1 MMRNL
6 PAALPEG
13 LADSPALEGGRA
25 PGRGAWYLLERFASL
40 KFTLPI
46 LGLLG
51 GGVLMTYRAEVR
63 SVWLLTVPLALLA
76 LNLACAVVTNP
87 VFRRQT
93 ALLTFHLALIA
104 IVLLAAT
111 GRLTYLRGQLELSSG
126 ETFHG
131 ALTQSE
137 HGPWHRG
144 RISEVSFTNHSFTI
158 DYSPGMKRDQTRN
171 AVSWT
176 DAAGREQ
183 HAVIGDQ
190 QPLVLGG
197 YRFYTSFNKGFAPLF
212 VWHPAQGAPQRG
224 TIHLPS
230 YPIHEYGQ
238 ALEWSPPATGVK
250 LWVMLKFEEALL
262 DPARPW
268 QFRPPREH
276 ALVLRVGDERRELE
290 PGGRYTLPQ
299 GVLEYEGLTTWM
311 GYNVFYDW
319 TMPWLLAAC
328 LLAVAS
334 LAWHFRRKFAARPW
348 EA

>member
-6 PAALPEG
+6 PTAFAECPADSAALERGRVLSRG
-13 LADSPALEGGRA
+13 LWHLMENI
-25 PGRGAWYLLERFASL
+25 ASL
-40 KFTLPI
+40 RFTLPI

-63 SVWLLTVPLALLA
+63 SVWPLAVPLTLLA

-93 ALLTFHLALIA
+93 ALLTFHFALLA
-104 IVLLAAT
+104 IVLLLAV

-126 ETFHG
+126 ETFYG
-131 ALTQSE
+131 TLTQFE
-137 HGPWHRG
+137 RGPWHQG
-144 RISEVSFTNHSFTI
+144 HIGDVSFTNQGFTI
-158 DYSPGMKRDQTRN
+158 EYSPGVKRDRTRN

-176 DAAGREQ
+176 DAAGRELR
-183 HAVIGDQ
+183 AVIGDQ
-190 QPLVLGG
+190 QPLVLSG

-212 VWHPAQGAPQRG
+212 VWHPARGTPQRG

-238 ALEWSPPATGVK
+238 ALEWSPPATDVK

-268 QFRPPREH
+268 QFRPPHEH
-276 ALVLRVGDERRELE
+276 ALVLRVGEDRRELV
-290 PGGRYTLPQ
+290 PGDRYVLPQ
-299 GVLEYEGLTTWM
+299 GVLEYQGLTTWM

-334 LAWHFRRKFAARPW
+334 LAWYFRRKFAARPW